1 MKRLLLTLMIIS
13 VLFGQYDQL
22 FVGTRPLSMGGAFT
36 AVADDANTI
45 TWNPA
50 GLPGLRRTEFTT
62 TYADLYAMGISQSY
76 MGFVRPFSDRVA
88 LGFDWSN
95 IGFDDTELLYA
106 ENKMNLAIGIQPHRK
121 VSFGFTFKY
130 LMRDMQLDGT
140 SYGKSSGMGY
150 DAGLLIQLLKNLRL
164 GVGLYDLGGT
174 QVAYKDK
181 TTETILGQA
190 FKLGISYMP
199 IDGLILAADYGDRF
213 HFGAEYILASRFYT
227 TVKHKKNMPGT
238 QISFRAGMQQDV
250 SGDEKILVPS
260 AGISLKFKSI
270 IVEYGFE
277 SHPYLDPTHRMTL
290 ALQFSPAVVSITT
303 TLISHNP
310 IFRSLHRYYESEPFL
325 KIGLK
330 NISDADLPV
339 DVSLFLPTMMDNPHS
354 ETVTLPPKSEEEYD
368 IGVSFSSDVL
378 TSKKA
383 TFDNLVQPEVKVTYK
398 QGGEEKMAQK
408 KMESSYVLGKGKLT
422 WSNPDMIACYV
433 TPADAVVDK
442 FARNFI
448 QYYTPV
454 LNNYFGRSN
463 LGRGIILYDALG
475 THGLVYNIDLETPFL
490 DIADDKTAFDTVKYP
505 GDMLRD
511 KIGDCDDLTTLYGSL
526 MGNLGIETMF
536 LDVFKPGAG
545 HIFLMFDSGVI
556 PDEVGKYFLDETE
569 VVVLNDKVWIP
580 IEATLVGK
588 SFFSAWKQ
596 GALKYNEM
604 KAENFVNEISVKE
617 ASAKYLA
624 GSHITPDMPMPEI
637 DGINDLLKEDIKQ
650 YGMWLEQIVYNAV
663 GNKLTAAEDYYDGG
677 VKYMEFGRYKEAINM
692 LETAINMKP
701 IFPDAI
707 NTLGVCYTKKEEYEK
722 AIEFYD
728 KALEQ
733 SGEHAGYMLN
743 IAISHFMMGNKG
755 MAKQKYNEVVAI
767 DPVFAG
773 KLDKVFGSAK
783 ASLAGSISE
792 RPKLE
797 ISDDLEAELAAGSSK
812 GLVELKDA
820 SKDIEPQD
828 IKKIN
833 FRKRRARSDNIV
845 AITFARLGNYSM
857 AIDYFR
863 KGVKND
869 PEELDYKINLAVAL
883 YRMYKYEE
891 AIEYY
896 EEVKKAKPELVTQ
909 LDFIESMGEITPK
922 FKKFD

>member
-13 VLFGQYDQL
+13 ALFGQQYDQL
-22 FVGTRPLSMGGAFT
+22 FVGTRPLSMGGAFI

-62 TYADLYAMGISQSY
+62 TYADLYAMGITQSY
-76 MGFVRPFSDRVA
+76 LGFVKPFSDRVA

-95 IGFDDTELLYA
+95 VGSDDTELLYA
-106 ENKMNLAIGIQPHRK
+106 ENKMNLAIGVQPHRK
-121 VSFGFTFKY
+121 VSFGITLKY

-140 SYGKSSGMGY
+140 SYGKSSGVGY
-150 DAGLLIQLLKNLRL
+150 DAGLLIQPLKNLRL

-174 QVAYKDK
+174 QVAYEDK
-181 TTETILGQA
+181 STETILGQA

-199 IDGLILAADYGDRF
+199 IDGLILAADYGDRY
-213 HFGAEYILASRFYT
+213 HFGAEYILASRL
-227 TVKHKKNMPGT
+227 
-238 QISFRAGMQQDV
+238 SFRAGVQQDV
-250 SGDEKILVPS
+250 SGAEKILVPS
-260 AGISLKFKSI
+260 GGLSIKFKSL
-270 IVEYGFE
+270 IVEYGYE
-277 SHPYLDPTHRMTL
+277 SHPYLEPTHRFSL
-290 ALQFSPAVVSITT
+290 ALQFSPAVVSITST
-303 TLISHNP
+303 VISHNP
-310 IFRSLHRYYESEPFL
+310 VFRSLHRYYESEPFL
-325 KIGLK
+325 KVGIK

-339 DVSLFLPTMMDNPHS
+339 DVSLYVPTMMDNPHS
-354 ETVTLPPKSEEEYD
+354 QSVTLPPKSEEEYD

-383 TFDNLVQPEVKVTYK
+383 TFDNLVQPEVKITYK
-398 QGGEEKMAQK
+398 QGGEEKLAQK

-442 FARNFI
+442 FARSFI

-454 LNNYFGRSN
+454 LNDYFGRSN

-490 DIADDKTAFDTVKYP
+490 DIADDKTTFDTVKYP

-511 KIGDCDDLTTLYGSL
+511 KIGDCDDLTALYGSL

-545 HIFLMFDSGVI
+545 HIFLMFDSGVK

-624 GSHITPDMPMPEI
+624 GSHITPDMPMPEM

-650 YGMWLEQIVYNAV
+650 YGVWLEQIVYNAV
-663 GNKLTAAEDYYDGG
+663 GNKLDAAEDYYDAG

-701 IFPDAI
+701 VFPDAI

-722 AIEFYD
+722 AIEFYE
-728 KALEQ
+728 KALGQ
-733 SGEHAGYMLN
+733 SGDHAGFMLN

-755 MAKQKYNEVVAI
+755 MAKQKYDEVILI

-773 KLDKVFGSAK
+773 KLDKVFGAAK
-783 ASLAGSISE
+783 ASLAGSISMG
-792 RPKLE
+792 PKLD

-820 SKDIEPQD
+820 PKDIEPQD

-833 FRKRRARSDNIV
+833 FRKRRARSDNTV

-863 KGVKND
+863 KAVEND
-869 PEELDYKINLAVAL
+869 TEELDYKVNLAVAL
-883 YRMYKYEE
+883 YRMYKYDE
-891 AIEYY
+891 AMGYY

-922 FKKFD
+922 FNKFD